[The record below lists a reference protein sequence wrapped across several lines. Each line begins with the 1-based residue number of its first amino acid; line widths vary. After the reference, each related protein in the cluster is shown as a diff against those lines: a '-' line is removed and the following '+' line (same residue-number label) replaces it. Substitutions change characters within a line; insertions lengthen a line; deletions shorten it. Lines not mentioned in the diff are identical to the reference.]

1 MSVTLKKEWLGESGY
16 CNCLLV
22 AMSRGPIPRIELFS
36 NQPPSNLE
44 TLTTRPDTS
53 AWLRAQEFDYSAL
66 DTSKIIQTLASSAGI
81 TKSFWRYKPDS
92 TGTILVHDCVEND
105 GPVVERNF
113 TLRLLSSGGVLHLTV
128 VLDTPEHPQ
137 R

>member
-22 AMSRGPIPRIELFS
+22 AMSRGPILRIELFS

-44 TLTTRPDTS
+44 ALTTRPDTL
-53 AWLRAQEFDYSAL
+53 AWLSAQEFDYSAL